1 MKCNKSIKRNF
12 IENLKFLNRI
22 NKNTNPGIIKM
33 LSLLKSANLF
43 SVLKKSIFF
52 WEKKVFFHF
61 QKKKKILSRV
71 GQNLSWVGAQLR
83 AIPIKTQYSRQKRNT
98 NPITP
103 NAKEWEYLYLI
114 SFLVEISKPLN
125 NFNSITPPGVTVMQ

>member
-52 WEKKVFFHF
+52 LRKKSFFSLPEKEE
-61 QKKKKILSRV
+61 
-71 GQNLSWVGAQLR
+71 
-83 AIPIKTQYSRQKRNT
+83 
-98 NPITP
+98 NP
-103 NAKEWEYLYLI
+103 
-114 SFLVEISKPLN
+114 
-125 NFNSITPPGVTVMQ
+125 